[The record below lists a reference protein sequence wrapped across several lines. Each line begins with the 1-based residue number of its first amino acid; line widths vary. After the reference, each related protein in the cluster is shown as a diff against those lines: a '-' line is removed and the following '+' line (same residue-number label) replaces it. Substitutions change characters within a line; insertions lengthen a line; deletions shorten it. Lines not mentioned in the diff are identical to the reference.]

1 MNLVRL
7 PNRLGFI
14 HETNSVCYLH
24 VFGMDITEHESVADA
39 LAFFNALELDK

>member
-14 HETNSVCYLH
+14 QDNGVCYLH
-24 VFGMDITEHESVADA
+24 VFGMDITEHKSVADA
-39 LAFFNALELDK
+39 FAFFNSLEIDK

>member
-1 MNLVRL
+1 LNIIRL
-7 PNRLGFI
+7 PNKLGFI
-14 HETNSVCYLH
+14 QDVGVCYLH